1 MTVAVE
7 GSARESRAGGPRAA
21 VRPLFSINDHVPS
34 SLFRHSAWASW
45 KEASGWTRIEEPR
58 SLASPRRGLS
68 LLTRPVEGVGTMAFA
83 PGSPSAELLAMFGH
97 RPEAENRGAALEELS
112 FAVRG
117 SLPDDCVFLRW
128 DLHALAWE
136 GAEDARLAE
145 IRMNASTGSRPFR
158 KAPREYCALDTMIV
172 DLGGGPS
179 AVEGRMQYRARYA
192 ARLAER
198 RGISVDVRR
207 EEGLESFHALHV
219 KTATLRG
226 LSVHGLPAF
235 ASLFRA
241 AERGSLDLSIY
252 AATVDGRDAASA
264 VIARHGG
271 EAWYLFAASDPG
283 LREYCGPTAVLK
295 RAIMDCVAAGGSRM
309 DLMGV
314 APEGDRAH
322 PFAGLSLFKSGFG
335 GERRKRAGA
344 WDFVIRPEAYERCVS
359 FERVAIA

>member
-7 GSARESRAGGPRAA
+7 GSARDSEAGGTRAEFRPRF
-21 VRPLFSINDHVPS
+21 PIDDHVPS
-34 SLFRHSAWASW
+34 SLFRHPAWASW
-45 KEASGWTRIEEPR
+45 KEASGWTRIEAPR

-68 LLTRPVEGVGTMAFA
+68 LLARPVLGVGTMAYA
-83 PGSPSAELLAMFGH
+83 PGSPSAGLLAMFGY
-97 RPEAENRGAALEELS
+97 RPGAENRGAALEELS
-112 FAVRG
+112 FAARRA
-117 SLPDDCVFLRW
+117 LPDDCVFLRW

-136 GAEDARLAE
+136 GSEDPRLAE

-158 KAPREYCALDTMIV
+158 KAPREYCALDTMVV
-172 DLGGGPS
+172 DLGGGPA
-179 AVEGRMQYRARYA
+179 AVEARMQYRARYA

-207 EEGLESFHALHV
+207 EEGLESFHGLHV
-219 KTATLRG
+219 KTSALRG
-226 LSVHGLPAF
+226 LAVHGLSAF
-235 ASLFRA
+235 SSLFRS
-241 AERGSLDLSIY
+241 AEGSSLDLSIY
-252 AATVDGRDAASA
+252 AASVGGRDAASA

-295 RAIMDCVAAGGSRM
+295 RALMDSAAAGVSRM

-322 PFAGLSLFKSGFG
+322 PFAGLSLFKAGFG
-335 GERRKRAGA
+335 GARRKRAGA
-344 WDFVIRPEAYERCVS
+344 WDFVIRPEAYDACVS
-359 FERVAIA
+359 GERLGST